1 MPRFSRRSVLLSLG
15 AAGVAAMTPG
25 GSPAQN
31 AFARYDGRPWFALTD
46 AEARF
51 LAAACDVL
59 IPADDYPSAS
69 QAGVVDFIDLQLAGP
84 YGRGA
89 TVYLEG
95 PFPDAA
101 VPEQGWQ
108 VPFTPHELISRA
120 IADLEAG
127 GTRLSDLDGPDR
139 EAAITRLAEGDL
151 PISEAIPAQVFF
163 DELLAL
169 TNEGYFA
176 DPIHGGNR
184 DYAGWRMVG
193 FPGAHAYYLDFVEAN
208 RPYRVAPRGIAHVP
222 GTPRSGAVLD
232 TWEEG

>member
-1 MPRFSRRSVLLSLG
+1 MLRFSRRAVLLQLG
-15 AAGVAAMTPG
+15 GAGLAAMTPG
-25 GSPAQN
+25 GSAAQN
-31 AFARYDGRPWFALTD
+31 AFGRLDGRPWFALSD

-59 IPADDYPSAS
+59 IPADEFPSAS

-89 TVYLEG
+89 TLYLEG
-95 PFPDAA
+95 PFPQG

-108 VPFTPHELISRA
+108 VPYTPREMMSRA
-120 IADLEAG
+120 IAALEEG
-127 GTRLSDLDGPDR
+127 GTRLADLGDDDR
-139 EAAITRLAEGDL
+139 A
-151 PISEAIPAQVFF
+151 EAIRLLSGGALSIRDEIPARFFF

-184 DYAGWRMVG
+184 DYAGWEMVG

-208 RPYRVAPRGIAHVP
+208 RPYRVKPRGIAHMP
-222 GTPRSGAVLD
+222 GTGRSGDFLARG
-232 TWEEG
+232 EGG